1 MNEISYLEAI
11 ISLSPGEWVVY
22 GSPTT
27 AEEFSEMVFK
37 VVGQDESG
45 SGILSNDPEDV
56 NLDWSTVNNKYNELV
71 NAQPLTLLRKERNR
85 YLAETDWWA
94 SSDLT
99 MTEEQINYRQALR
112 DITDKYSSLDEVV
125 WPIKPHQVS

>member
-45 SGILSNDPEDV
+45 SAILSNDPEDV

>member
-71 NAQPLTLLRKERNR
+71 NAQPLALLRKERNR